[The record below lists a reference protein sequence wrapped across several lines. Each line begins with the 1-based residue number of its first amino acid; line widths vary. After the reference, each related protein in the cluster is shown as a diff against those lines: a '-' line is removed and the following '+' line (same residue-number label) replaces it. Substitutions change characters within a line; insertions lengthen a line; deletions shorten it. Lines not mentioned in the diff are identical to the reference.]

1 MILTDTH
8 THLYASE
15 FDVDRTQIIERAIT
29 LGVSRYFLPN
39 IDSESIVPLFNLVK
53 QFPKNC
59 FPMMGLHPCS
69 VNEKY
74 QEELKV
80 VEYWLEKKNKNA
92 EEKFCAIGEIGIDLY
107 WDKTFFEQQKDAF
120 EKQIQLAIQYNL
132 PIVIHTRNSFDE
144 TFEIVYEYRSQL
156 KGVFH
161 CFSGNAEHARKI
173 MDLGTFKMGIGGV
186 VTFKNAGVAEVV
198 KYIPMEYLVLETDAP
213 YLAPTPYRGRRNEP
227 EYLLLVA
234 QKISEIKNIPLEK
247 VAEITTENSRQIFK
261 I

>member
-15 FDVDRTQIIERAIT
+15 FDADRTQVIEKAIK

-39 IDSESIVPLFNLVK
+39 IDSESIVPIFNLVK

-80 VEYWLEKKNKNA
+80 VEYWLEKKNKNPN
-92 EEKFCAIGEIGIDLY
+92 EKFCAIGEIGIDLY
-107 WDKTFFEQQKDAF
+107 WDKTFIEQQKDAF
-120 EKQIQLAIQYNL
+120 ERQIQLAIQYNL

-156 KGVFH
+156 KGIFH

-173 MDLGTFKMGIGGV
+173 IDLGGFKMGIGGV

-198 KYIPMEYLVLETDAP
+198 KDIPMEYIVLETDAP
-213 YLAPTPYRGRRNEP
+213 YLAPTPNRGKRNEP
-227 EYLLLVA
+227 EYLLFIA
-234 QKISEIKNIPLEK
+234 QKIAEIKKISLEK

-261 I
+261 M

>member
-15 FDVDRTQIIERAIT
+15 FDEDRTQVIENAIK
-29 LGVSRYFLPN
+29 LGISRYFLPN

-53 QFPKNC
+53 QFPENC

-74 QEELKV
+74 QHELKV
-80 VEYWLEKKNKNA
+80 VEYWLEKKNKNSDD
-92 EEKFCAIGEIGIDLY
+92 KFCAIGEIGIDLY
-107 WDKTFFEQQKDAF
+107 WDKTFLEQQKDAF
-120 EKQIQLAIQYNL
+120 EKQIQLAIHYNL
-132 PIVIHTRNSFDE
+132 PIVIHTRNSFDD
-144 TFEIVYEYRSQL
+144 TFEIVYEYRNQL
-156 KGVFH
+156 KGIFH
-161 CFSGNAEHARKI
+161 CFSGSAEHARKI
-173 MDLGTFKMGIGGV
+173 MDLGGFKMGIGGV

-198 KYIPMEYLVLETDAP
+198 KDIPMEYIVLETDAP
-213 YLAPTPYRGRRNEP
+213 YLAPAPNRGKRNEP
-227 EYLLLVA
+227 EHLLFIA

-261 I
+261 M